1 MLFRR
6 IMFASDGSPASL
18 KAAEAIAR
26 IAATNQETTVTVV
39 VTLPKELDDEPESET
54 DTALRNKVRQH
65 AQRALSATG
74 AVFQRWGIPH
84 DDRLITGD
92 CACTAV
98 ARAAKEDMCD
108 LIAMNCTEH
117 ALTPDGKASNN
128 LTAEVMQRA
137 HVPVL
142 VIPAQ

>member
-1 MLFRR
+1 
-6 IMFASDGSPASL
+6 MFASDGSPASL
-18 KAAEAIAR
+18 KAAEAVAR

-39 VTLPKELDDEPESET
+39 VTLPKELVGEPNSES
-54 DTALRNKVRQH
+54 DVAQQRKIRSH
-65 AQRALSATG
+65 AERALIATG

-84 DDRLITGD
+84 DDRLVTGD

-98 ARAAKEDMCD
+98 AKAAREDMSD

-117 ALTPDGKASNN
+117 AFTPEGKASNN

-142 VIPAQ
+142 VIPVS